1 MYVVRPV
8 ELTDIAA
15 LEALAAV
22 SMPGVH
28 TLPKTREK
36 IVAMVERSI
45 ASFAAHVD
53 IPSEEAYLL
62 VLEAPGEPGIVGT
75 AAIFAAA
82 GSNGTYFSF
91 RNDVIQQ
98 VSRDLNISHSVHALT
113 LCSELTG
120 YSQLSSFY
128 VGEREHGT
136 AEAALLSRA
145 RLMFAVLAPHRFSDR
160 FFVPLAGV
168 TDSAGG
174 SPFWDALG
182 RKFFKMDFLDA
193 ERVIGGAR
201 NRTLIVELMPHYPV
215 YVPLLPGDAQAAMG
229 QIHPSG
235 ELAFNLL
242 TAEGFEA
249 DDYIDIFDG
258 GPILQA
264 HKNSLRTFSGA
275 LQRRVALADEA
286 PDRGRE
292 PQVRYAVAAAAE
304 HQFRAVVTHCAAL
317 ESQVNVSL
325 SADVQDAFERLSG
338 VTISEGY
345 GLTEAGPTTHCNPI
359 QGPHPHGSMGVP
371 FPDTDARIVDVET
384 GHRDVSIGEAGELVV
399 RGPQVMQGYWNNE
412 AETRAVLRDGWLYTG
427 DIVRRDEDGFFFF
440 MDRKKDVIKPWG
452 DRKSVV

>member
-15 LEALAAV
+15 LEKLAAV
-22 SMPGVH
+22 TMPGVH
-28 TLPKTREK
+28 TLPRTREK
-36 IVAMVERSI
+36 IEASVERSI

-53 IPSEEAYLL
+53 IPSEESYQF
-62 VLEAPGEPGIVGT
+62 VLENDVTGDIVGT
-75 AAIFAAA
+75 AAIHASA

-113 LCSELTG
+113 LCSELTA
-120 YSQLSSFY
+120 YSQLSGFY
-128 VGEREHGT
+128 VNRDVEPG

-145 RLMFAVLAPHRFSDR
+145 RLLFAVLAPHRFSDR

-168 TDSAGG
+168 TDSDGQ

-229 QIHPSG
+229 QIHPDG

-242 TAEGFEA
+242 TEEGFEA
-249 DDYIDIFDG
+249 DEYIDIFDG

-264 HKNSLRTFSGA
+264 HKNALRSFSNA
-275 LQRRVALADEA
+275 MVRRVAHAEEGSSADA
-286 PDRGRE
+286 LV
-292 PQVRYAVAAAAE
+292 QYAVAASSE
-304 HQFRAVVTHCAAL
+304 QNFRAIIVACPAC
-317 ESQVNVSL
+317 ES
-325 SADVQDAFERLSG
+325 
-338 VTISEGY
+338 
-345 GLTEAGPTTHCNPI
+345 
-359 QGPHPHGSMGVP
+359 
-371 FPDTDARIVDVET
+371 
-384 GHRDVSIGEAGELVV
+384 GEALSLPAAAQETLGVAAGDNVICV
-399 RGPQVMQGYWNNE
+399 R
-412 AETRAVLRDGWLYTG
+412 
-427 DIVRRDEDGFFFF
+427 I
-440 MDRKKDVIKPWG
+440 
-452 DRKSVV
+452 

>member
-8 ELTDIAA
+8 EAGDIAA

-22 SMPGVH
+22 TMPGVH
-28 TLPKTREK
+28 TLPKTRDK
-36 IVAMVERSI
+36 IEQAVERSI
-45 ASFAAHVD
+45 ASFAAQVD
-53 IPSEEAYLL
+53 IPSEESYLF
-62 VLEAPGEPGIVGT
+62 VLESLAERKIVGT
-75 AAIFAAA
+75 AAIFASA

-113 LCSELTG
+113 LCSELTA

-128 VGEREHGT
+128 VEEALQERP
-136 AEAALLSRA
+136 EAALLSRS
-145 RLMFAVLAPHRFSDR
+145 RLLFAVQQPQRFGDR

-168 TDSAGG
+168 TDEHGG

-242 TAEGFEA
+242 TEEGFEA
-249 DDYIDIFDG
+249 DEYIDIFDG

-264 HKNSLRTFSGA
+264 HKHALRTFSSS
-275 LQRRVALADEA
+275 LTLRVRTGD
-286 PDRGRE
+286 G
-292 PQVRYAVAAAAE
+292 QVPEGPLVNYAIANNAGPA
-304 HQFRAVVTHCAAL
+304 FRAVTIASPELEGCEAVALSPELQDILRVAEGDSVTC
-317 ESQVNVSL
+317 
-325 SADVQDAFERLSG
+325 
-338 VTISEGY
+338 
-345 GLTEAGPTTHCNPI
+345 
-359 QGPHPHGSMGVP
+359 
-371 FPDTDARIVDVET
+371 
-384 GHRDVSIGEAGELVV
+384 V
-399 RGPQVMQGYWNNE
+399 RV
-412 AETRAVLRDGWLYTG
+412 
-427 DIVRRDEDGFFFF
+427 
-440 MDRKKDVIKPWG
+440 
-452 DRKSVV
+452 

>member
-8 ELTDIAA
+8 ELADIAA

-22 SMPGVH
+22 PMPGVH

-36 IVAMVERSI
+36 ILAMIERSI

-62 VLEAPGEPGIVGT
+62 VLESLGDKSLGDESLPDKTIVGT

-128 VGEREHGT
+128 VGEREYGT
-136 AEAALLSRA
+136 PEAALLSRA

-168 TDSAGG
+168 TDDAGG

-182 RKFFKMDFLDA
+182 RKFFQMDFLDA

-275 LQRRVALADEA
+275 LQRRVSTA
-286 PDRGRE
+286 PESRDRGRE
-292 PQVRYAVAAAAE
+292 PQLRYAVSSGAE
-304 HQFRAVVTHCAAL
+304 HNFRAVITHCAAL
-317 ESQVNVSL
+317 ELSL
-325 SADVQDAFERLSG
+325 IH
-338 VTISEGY
+338 ISE
-345 GLTEAGPTTHCNPI
+345 PTRP
-359 QGPHPHGSMGVP
+359 
-371 FPDTDARIVDVET
+371 
-384 GHRDVSIGEAGELVV
+384 
-399 RGPQVMQGYWNNE
+399 Y
-412 AETRAVLRDGWLYTG
+412 
-427 DIVRRDEDGFFFF
+427 
-440 MDRKKDVIKPWG
+440 
-452 DRKSVV
+452 

>member
-8 ELTDIAA
+8 ELADIDA

-22 SMPGVH
+22 PMPGVH

-36 IVAMVERSI
+36 ILAMIEGSI
-45 ASFAAHVD
+45 ASFAAQVD
-53 IPSEEAYLL
+53 IASEESYLL
-62 VLEAPGEPGIVGT
+62 VLENLTDHSIAGT

-128 VGEREHGT
+128 VGEREQGS

-168 TDSAGG
+168 TDTNSG

-182 RKFFKMDFLDA
+182 RKFFQMDFLDA

-264 HKNSLRTFSGA
+264 HKNSLRTFTGA
-275 LQRRVALADEA
+275 LQRRATVAPELR
-286 PDRGRE
+286 DRGRE
-292 PQVRYAVAAAAE
+292 PPVRYAISSGAE
-304 HQFRAVVTHCAAL
+304 HNFRAVIADCAAL
-317 ESQVNVSL
+317 EAQVTVALPAEVLDTLNI
-325 SADVQDAFERLSG
+325 ADG
-338 VTISEGY
+338 
-345 GLTEAGPTTHCNPI
+345 
-359 QGPHPHGSMGVP
+359 
-371 FPDTDARIVDVET
+371 DTVICVRI
-384 GHRDVSIGEAGELVV
+384 
-399 RGPQVMQGYWNNE
+399 
-412 AETRAVLRDGWLYTG
+412 
-427 DIVRRDEDGFFFF
+427 
-440 MDRKKDVIKPWG
+440 
-452 DRKSVV
+452 